1 MERTLHQLSPFM
13 RLQKK
18 LNFYELGFLSCLSIY
33 QKNSETMVSEFSI
46 FIQQRFLGQD
56 FLGLGSSSR

>member
-18 LNFYELGFLSCLSIY
+18 FNFYELGFLSCLFMIS
-33 QKNSETMVSEFSI
+33 KNSETTVSEFSI
-46 FIQQRFLGQD
+46 FIQQRFLE
-56 FLGLGSSSR
+56 